1 MIDPR
6 HVAASDRGL
15 RLSMAKLLFAVLGAP
30 VLWSVHLGV
39 IYVVL
44 TVDCISGW
52 EGGTWAVLLTTAA
65 FAAGSGLSGWVAWSM
80 YRSLGGDDAVGGERE
95 WARFLLVL
103 GIGAAILFTAVIV
116 LEGLSPLF
124 VDLCAP
130 GQ

>member
-6 HVAASDRGL
+6 QVAASERGL
-15 RLSMAKLLFAVLGAP
+15 RLSMPKLLFAVLGAP
-30 VLWSVHLGV
+30 LLWSLHLGV

-52 EGGTWAVLLTTAA
+52 DGGTWAVLLTTAA
-65 FAAGSGLSGWVAWSM
+65 FAAASAAAGWVAWSM
-80 YRSLGGDDAVGGERE
+80 YRGLGGEDAVAGQRE

-103 GIGAAILFTAVIV
+103 GIGAAVMFTVVIV

-124 VDLCAP
+124 VDRCA
-130 GQ
+130 